1 MTVCLQSN
9 KVWDRD
15 VEERQG
21 IISAIEQGDLAGV
34 KKLVTPQNVNSS
46 LMKKQLFVIRTTTP
60 LSYTAT
66 RGNLDIIKH
75 LVGCKTFCSKSDLIC
90 DAIDVTNDLSKQVG
104 NSPC

>member
-90 DAIDVTNDLSKQVG
+90 DVIDMTNDLSKQMG
-104 NSPC
+104 NSSC